1 MSKIISK
8 INKEEDDETA
18 DQQLLSVESN
28 FLFHGRGARSNL
40 TKSDDSSYDFNEI
53 NSSRR
58 LDSLLIMKIITFS
71 FLVIYI
77 FKIF

>member
-1 MSKIISK
+1 LRKIISK
-8 INKEEDDETA
+8 IEENENSE
-18 DQQLLSVESN
+18 QQLLAVESN

-58 LDSLLIMKIITFS
+58 LNSLLNIKLITFS
-71 FLVIYI
+71 FLIIYI